1 MYSVTGPV
9 PNPSLD
15 LGAHHHRTSSDSAS
29 GTAAAKGGEEEN
41 GYRPNSMWLIGVTG
55 RIPFFLN
62 VAFHIF

>member
-29 GTAAAKGGEEEN
+29 GTAAAAAKGGEEEN
-41 GYRPNSMWLIGVTG
+41 GYRPDSMWLISATG
-55 RIPFFLN
+55 RILFF
-62 VAFHIF
+62 